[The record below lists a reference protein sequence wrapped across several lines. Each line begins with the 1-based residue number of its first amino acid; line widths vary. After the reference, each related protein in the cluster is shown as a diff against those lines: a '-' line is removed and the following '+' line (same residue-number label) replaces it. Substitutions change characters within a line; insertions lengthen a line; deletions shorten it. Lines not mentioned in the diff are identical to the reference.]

1 MSMEAHGNF
10 INFPFRIVPVFTMT
24 ALDPTLAKKHPFP
37 CPTTYRSALTFYLDI
52 MSSPIETIV

>member
-1 MSMEAHGNF
+1 
-10 INFPFRIVPVFTMT
+10 MT